1 MSEKFQNKYR
11 IPSSRWQ
18 QWDYRSEG
26 IYFITICT
34 KNRIHYF
41 GEIENGQMNLNELG
55 GIVNREWVKTIELRA
70 DMNLEMGEFIVM
82 PNHFHAVIRI
92 GKNKYNENIGWD
104 VTGCGD
110 RDDCRNGDGC
120 VDACGDGD
128 GCADGCGDADGR
140 DAMHCV
146 STLKRHAN
154 TSNHPKN
161 QFGVQSKNLASIIRG
176 FKSAVTTYSKKH
188 DFSCFEWQARYHD
201 HVIRN
206 PYSFERIQNYIINNP
221 RNWKEDTFNK

>member
-1 MSEKFQNKYR
+1 MSEKFKNKYR

-18 QWDYRSEG
+18 QWDYRSVG

-41 GEIENGQMNLNELG
+41 GEIENGKMNLNELG
-55 GIVNREWVKTIELRA
+55 KIVNQEWMKTIEMRP
-70 DMNLEMGEFIVM
+70 DMNLEIGEFIVM

-92 GKNKYNENIGWD
+92 GKNRYNENGEWD
-104 VTGCGD
+104 QTV
-110 RDDCRNGDGC
+110 
-120 VDACGDGD
+120 CGDGD
-128 GCADGCGDADGR
+128 GCADACGEGVGR

-146 STLKRHAN
+146 STGKRNAIM
-154 TSNHPKN
+154 SNHPKN

-176 FKSAVTTYSKKH
+176 FKSSVTTYSKKH
-188 DFSCFEWQARYHD
+188 GFSCFEWQARYHD